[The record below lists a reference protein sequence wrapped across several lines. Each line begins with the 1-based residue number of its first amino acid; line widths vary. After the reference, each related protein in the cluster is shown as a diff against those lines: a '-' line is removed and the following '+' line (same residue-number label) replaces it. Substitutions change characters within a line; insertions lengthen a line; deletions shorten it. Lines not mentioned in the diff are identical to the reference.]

1 MILVLGTV
9 QLAPEKLDGARAAM
23 ERMVAA
29 SRAEPGCITYGYA
42 QDVLDPATIH
52 VIEKWQDRAALQTH
66 FATPHMAEWR
76 GVMGELGLSG
86 RDLKVHEIDEGAPV

>member
-9 QLAPEKLDGARAAM
+9 QLAPERLENARAAM
-23 ERMVAA
+23 ERMVTA
-29 SRAEPGCITYGYA
+29 SRAEAGCIAYGYG
-42 QDVLDPATIH
+42 QDVLDPHTIH
-52 VIEKWQDRAALQTH
+52 VVEKWRDRAALDAH

-86 RDLKVHEIDEGAPV
+86 RDLQVFTADEGQPI